1 MRRPPQL
8 EQKPRRLQEKGTASR
23 LRGHFTTARTTYRE
37 MDVTYWLESVEAKM
51 RQLELRRG
59 GAHS

>member
-1 MRRPPQL
+1 M
-8 EQKPRRLQEKGTASR
+8 
-23 LRGHFTTARTTYRE
+23 YRE
-37 MDVTYWLESVEAKM
+37 MDVTYWLESVEAEM